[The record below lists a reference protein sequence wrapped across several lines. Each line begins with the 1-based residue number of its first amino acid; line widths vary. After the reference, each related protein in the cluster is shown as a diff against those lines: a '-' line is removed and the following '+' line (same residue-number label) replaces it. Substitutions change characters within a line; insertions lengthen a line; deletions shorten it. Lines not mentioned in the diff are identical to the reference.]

1 MEESEI
7 AEVGGL
13 LGLPAPAS
21 LTVAIAING
30 NRSSKYIIKW
40 ALEKFVPKG
49 AVMFRLLHV
58 RPKITA
64 VPTPMGN
71 SIPLSEVRNDVAA
84 AYMKEIEWQTNE
96 KLLPYKK
103 MCIQKKVQV
112 EILQIESDNVV
123 HAISNEVSKSTI
135 NKLVVGASSR
145 GMFSRGR
152 NLSSKISECT
162 PSFCTVYAVS
172 NGKLSS
178 LRPSDSETNG
188 SIKDD
193 SSETSS
199 STNNMSS
206 FSSSSQAEL
215 TEPGLVA
222 SYPHFH
228 SPSLPMQRFQAL
240 STINQTLLHK
250 KTNSTETSHSG
261 ISSLDIVEEEDVGH
275 PNSTVSSFRTLVTDN
290 QSWISDQ
297 ASISDFSSDSP
308 VN

>member
-145 GMFSRGR
+145 GMFSR
-152 NLSSKISECT
+152 
-162 PSFCTVYAVS
+162 Y
-172 NGKLSS
+172 
-178 LRPSDSETNG
+178 
-188 SIKDD
+188 
-193 SSETSS
+193 
-199 STNNMSS
+199 
-206 FSSSSQAEL
+206 
-215 TEPGLVA
+215 
-222 SYPHFH
+222 
-228 SPSLPMQRFQAL
+228 
-240 STINQTLLHK
+240 
-250 KTNSTETSHSG
+250 
-261 ISSLDIVEEEDVGH
+261 
-275 PNSTVSSFRTLVTDN
+275 
-290 QSWISDQ
+290 
-297 ASISDFSSDSP
+297 
-308 VN
+308 